1 MKKESSSDDVRILE
15 RAIDLT
21 LQKEYL
27 SASKIAGHDGLLSA
41 EVLKETQK
49 LFYKNTP
56 GDYKKKLLISLAHC
70 ATAESYRTIE
80 KYIKITEPEL
90 KDWAILALH
99 ECRAHL
105 ESNLFKEDSSFIAT
119 GLGGE
124 GNKLRYCFIISPL
137 DRKSFKKLYRNIIND
152 KFITICNK
160 LDSVLEHVDFKKN
173 YAKIKILVPM
183 DVAVGY
189 LIEEGIRECNEKEG
203 FVKPFFYVTNVAE
216 PTKNEIEIY
225 LKEAETYENRKK

>member
-1 MKKESSSDDVRILE
+1 MKKESSSDAVKILE

-27 SASKIAGHDGLLSA
+27 NASKIAGHKGLLSA
-41 EVLKETQK
+41 DVLKESQK

-56 GDYKKKLLISLAHC
+56 GDNKKKLLISLAHC
-70 ATAESYRTIE
+70 ATSESYRIIE
-80 KYIKITEPEL
+80 KYIKITGPEL

-105 ESNLFKEDSSFIAT
+105 ESDLFKEDSGFIAT

-137 DRKSFKKLYRNIIND
+137 DRKSFNKLYRNIIND
-152 KFITICNK
+152 KFITTCNRVG
-160 LDSVLEHVDFKKN
+160 SVFEDVVFRKN

-189 LIEEGIRECNEKEG
+189 LIEEGIKECNEKEG
-203 FVKPFFYVTNVAE
+203 FVKFFYYVTNVAE
-216 PTKNEIEIY
+216 PSKKEIACF
-225 LKEAETYENRKK
+225 LKEAETYENR